1 MKKILSI
8 LILFLV
14 ILSCAKK
21 ENEMILS
28 GNIKG
33 LKKGTLLL
41 QKIKD
46 STLITIDSIVVN
58 GDSGYIFSE
67 TINEPELYYLQVK
80 VDNGIIRDDRI
91 AFFAEANEMTLHT
104 NLDNFEVDAKI
115 TGSLNQEKLDEY
127 QKILDRYSNQSL
139 ELIEK
144 SFNAQRDGNDSIVA
158 SIEKSQQSIIAKKY
172 LATISFALAN
182 TDYEVAP
189 YLMVNAVSNARLKYL
204 DSVYNTLSP
213 KIKDSKYGKDLE
225 SLIQSRKE
233 NEN

>member
-1 MKKILSI
+1 MTKFST
-8 LILFLV
+8 LFLALFLL
-14 ILSCAKK
+14 ISCAKK
-21 ENEMILS
+21 ENEMILT
-28 GNIKG
+28 GNVKG

-46 STLITIDSIVVN
+46 SSLITVDSLLIN
-58 GDSGYIFSE
+58 GASDFVFSE
-67 TINEPELYYLQVK
+67 TISEPELYYLHIK

-91 AFFAEANEMTLHT
+91 SFFAEANEMTLHT
-104 NLDNFEVDAKI
+104 NLDNFVVDAKI
-115 TGSLNQEKLDEY
+115 TGSKNQEKLVEY
-127 QKILDRYSNQSL
+127 QKLLYRYSDQSL

-144 SFNAQRDGNDSIVA
+144 SFNAKRDGQDSIVEA
-158 SIEKSQQSIIAKKY
+158 LDKTQQSIIAKKY
-172 LATISFALAN
+172 LATISYALSN
-182 TDYEVAP
+182 PDLEIAP

-233 NEN
+233 TEN

>member
-1 MKKILSI
+1 MTKFST
-8 LILFLV
+8 LFLALFV
-14 ILSCAKK
+14 LISCAKK
-21 ENEMILS
+21 EDEMILT
-28 GNIKG
+28 GNVKG

-46 STLITIDSIVVN
+46 SSLITVDSLLVN
-58 GDSGYIFSE
+58 GASNFVFSE
-67 TINEPELYYLQVK
+67 TISEPELYYLHVK
-80 VDNGIIRDDRI
+80 VDHGIIRDDRI
-91 AFFAEANEMTLHT
+91 SFFAEASEMTLHT
-104 NLDNFEVDAKI
+104 NLDNFVVDAKI
-115 TGSLNQEKLDEY
+115 TGSKNQEKLVEY
-127 QKILDRYSNQSL
+127 QKILDRYSDQSL

-158 SIEKSQQSIIAKKY
+158 SIEKTQQSIIAKKY
-172 LATISFALAN
+172 LATISYALAN
-182 TDYEVAP
+182 TDYEIAP

-233 NEN
+233 TEN